1 MRLDITVDA
10 ERVWQ
15 AMQAGGVA
23 ILPLDVAYGIF
34 AQTPAGVTRIFEA
47 KGRSFSK
54 PSGSL
59 GSLEIMREVHI
70 LSGRDM
76 DIARCLVEDYDLPF
90 SPVAP
95 FRADHPFLAKV
106 DPVSLQRS
114 TKAGTLDMLIN
125 AGPLARELAR
135 LAWERQHPVMG
146 SSANRSLSGSKFRL
160 ADIEPEVRAAASIEI
175 DYGLS
180 RYHNGEAISSTILAF
195 PKLEV
200 LRFGVCYAQIR
211 DILARHF
218 RIELPPKPQA
228 DLIRG
233 AALGDVRQPG

>member
-1 MRLDITVDA
+1 MAKLDIKQDA
-10 ERVWQ
+10 ERAWQ
-15 AMQAGGVA
+15 AMQGGGVA

-34 AQTPAGVTRIFEA
+34 AQKPEGVARIFEA

-59 GSLEIMREVHI
+59 GSIEIMREVQI
-70 LSGRDM
+70 LTSRDL
-76 DIARCLVEDYDLPF
+76 DIARAIVDDYDLPF

-95 FRADHPFLAKV
+95 FRPDHPYFAKV
-106 DPVSLQRS
+106 DPIAIERS

-135 LAWERQHPVMG
+135 LAWERQFPIMG

-160 ADIEPEVRAAASIEI
+160 GDIEPEVRAAAAIEI

-180 RYHNGEAISSTILAF
+180 RYHNAEAISSTILSF
-195 PKLEV
+195 PKVEV
-200 LRFGVCYAQIR
+200 LRFGVCYEQIR
-211 DILARHF
+211 DILLRHF
-218 RIELPPKPQA
+218 KIELPPKPRTE
-228 DLIRG
+228 LIRG
-233 AALGDVRQPG
+233 AARG